1 MCWQTVEQQFIPA
14 LAIASSVIGHFKKTT
29 QNRMTSINKKIKFT
43 VSYNYDLTDRTIEYY
58 KESGFKHYDTED
70 KNLKFGR
77 GSVASNMWTFNP
89 LKWKSEI
96 EIKIAGQKIS
106 ADFNINAT
114 GQIPTQKEEELWDS
128 FIDNY
133 KNYLTDN
140 KFDFKTENDRNLS
153 STKKNSLKYVGW
165 ALLGG
170 LIGGVPAGLIA
181 YWTGINLIV
190 SIGAAGGAIGLLTK
204 KINDDKKKTAL

>member
-1 MCWQTVEQQFIPA
+1 MT
-14 LAIASSVIGHFKKTT
+14 AIK
-29 QNRMTSINKKIKFT
+29 KKIKFT
-43 VSYNYDLTDRTIEYY
+43 ISDNYDLTERTIEYY
-58 KESGFKHYDTED
+58 KVSGFKRYDTDDE
-70 KNLKFGR
+70 NLKFGR
-77 GSVASNMWTFNP
+77 GSVASNVWTFNP

-96 EIKIAGQKIS
+96 EIKIAGQEIS

-114 GQIPTQKEEELWDS
+114 GQIPTRMEEELWDS

-140 KFDFKTENDRNLS
+140 KFNFKAENARNLR
-153 STKKNSLKYVGW
+153 STKNNSLKYVGW

-170 LIGGVPAGLIA
+170 LIGAVPSGVIA
-181 YWTGINLIV
+181 YLTGINLIV

-204 KINDDKKKTAL
+204 KINDAKKKNAL